1 MGMTQWSETGEGAIR
16 RSMKNTT
23 TRRKRRKMSRISVMP
38 CGRGGCLKIRGWLDA
53 DRERQPADYVDVLR
67 DIEGSL
73 MDEAKRAG
81 GMQPGT
87 IQAYADRARSV
98 V

>member
-1 MGMTQWSETGEGAIR
+1 M
-16 RSMKNTT
+16 
-23 TRRKRRKMSRISVMP
+23 
-38 CGRGGCLKIRGWLDA
+38 KIRGWLDA